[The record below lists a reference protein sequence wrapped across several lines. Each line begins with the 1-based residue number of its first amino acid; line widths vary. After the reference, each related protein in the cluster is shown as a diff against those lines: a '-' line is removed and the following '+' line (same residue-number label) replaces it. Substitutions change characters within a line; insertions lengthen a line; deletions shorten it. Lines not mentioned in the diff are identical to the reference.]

1 MRLLNAGYW
10 IVLRVEKIPVPI
22 IMSTTKS
29 VSVLQRRGEILLTD
43 VEKDDSEPSHMIPK
57 RRLGLD
63 RSTNSLL
70 VGRLGAVTSLDT
82 RVCETTIVNDRGLR
96 VAGFG
101 VG

>member
-1 MRLLNAGYW
+1 MRLPNAGYLV
-10 IVLRVEKIPVPI
+10 ILRVEKIPVPI
-22 IMSTTKS
+22 IMSATKS
-29 VSVLQRRGEILLTD
+29 VSILQRRDKILLTD
-43 VEKDDSEPSHMIPK
+43 VEKDDSQPSHMIPK

-70 VGRLGAVTSLDT
+70 IGRLGAVTSLDA
-82 RVCETTIVNDRGLR
+82 RICETTIVNDGGLR